1 MTRGS
6 ILVPVKS
13 GILYFVIVFG
23 AGFALGPI
31 RLLWAVPHFGAR
43 TAELMEMPVML
54 VVVIVAARSI
64 VRRLAVSP
72 ALACRLGMG
81 GIALA
86 LLVGTELALA
96 LPLRGLSPREYL
108 ARQDPVSGAV
118 YLAMLGAFAIM
129 PLLVAGG
136 AHRSRRS
143 DTVRS

>member
-13 GILYFVIVFG
+13 GILYCVIVFG

-96 LPLRGLSPREYL
+96 LPCAASRPASTSRDRIPCRERSTWQCWERSP
-108 ARQDPVSGAV
+108 SC
-118 YLAMLGAFAIM
+118 
-129 PLLVAGG
+129 
-136 AHRSRRS
+136 RSW
-143 DTVRS
+143 